1 MECRKYCPTLLCRSG
16 PACYATAKGWQRP
29 PADDEDM
36 AGKAQRNSTAS
47 NAPARAEV
55 LCRRLAAH
63 RIDQG
68 GVTTLL
74 DATACDDGK
83 LRLFFGAGTA
93 TGAFHPDGRPGSAM
107 PDELRDVS
115 GGCLVITRAAAPAKL
130 ALADGSTIPIDADHA
145 ETSLFAGLNTLFA
158 FRWDETA
165 DQVAENLAYHAVHHG
180 LQAALIINR
189 APASD
194 IAGFATDLEHALAG
208 CALRVV
214 LLNCPLPLGKP
225 ATPAENTPYLA
236 PDAPGRDRMEVPA
249 PDPWRAPLGEAIVY
263 EIAKWRFLSEARAVL
278 TLDVSDILQPRA
290 NGAPTVF
297 DLCTMS
303 KSGVILLAGHRTYPW
318 RIRADKTAS
327 FGDHICRA
335 FDARRGVAR
344 WGAAPRK
351 AGLEN
356 TWRQVR
362 VAFAQPDAGDT
373 LPFLRAMAIRVPG
386 RATAELVP
394 KTALIEDAS
403 LLNLAQSLFGGSPV
417 RAPKSQTKATQRQT
431 SNRTAI
437 VTTMKN
443 EGPFILEWL
452 AYHRA
457 IGVDDFLI
465 YTNDCTDGTDA
476 LLDLLQTKG
485 IVQHR
490 DNPYRTSGLKP
501 QHAALQAAED
511 EPVMQTCGWGIC
523 MDVDEFI
530 NIKIG
535 DGTLAALYAAMGDA
549 NMISLTWRLFGN
561 AETHAFC
568 DQFLLDQFTRCAP
581 EVIRKPHQ
589 AWGFKTLFRN
599 IDIYKKL
606 GVHRPKGLRPDLWAQ
621 IHWLNG
627 SGKPQPKEMFR
638 NGWRSTLETYGYD
651 WACLNHYAV
660 RSAESFLVKRDR
672 GRVNHVDRDQGLNYW
687 FRMNHNVDADT
698 SIQRMI
704 PALRTEF
711 SRLVADP
718 EIAAAHAVC
727 VAHHQTRISALRANK
742 TQADFYSDLTSDRMQ
757 RLCRLQPHFGSAVFA
772 AGPEVI
778 PDSILTEPQKP
789 DFFFTVPLAAKAD
802 PA

>member
-1 MECRKYCPTLLCRSG
+1 
-16 PACYATAKGWQRP
+16 
-29 PADDEDM
+29 M
-36 AGKAQRNSTAS
+36 AGKRGDKSTAN
-47 NAPARAEV
+47 NAVSRAEV
-55 LCRRLAAH
+55 LCRTLASR

-68 GVTTLL
+68 GVSTLL
-74 DATACDDGK
+74 DAVACQDGK

-93 TGAFHPDGRPGSAM
+93 TTTFLPDGAANCALPE
-107 PDELRDVS
+107 ELRDIS
-115 GGCLVITRAAAPAKL
+115 GGCLLITRTPAPTSL
-130 ALADGSTIPIDADHA
+130 ALTTGGTLPVNATLS
-145 ETSLFAGLNTLFA
+145 ETQIFAGLNTIMA

-189 APASD
+189 APAQD
-194 IAGFATDLEHALAG
+194 TAAFAADLDRALSG
-208 CALRVV
+208 CTLRVV
-214 LLNCPLPLGKP
+214 LLDCPLPLGKANSAP
-225 ATPAENTPYLA
+225 ENTAYMA
-236 PDAPGRDRMEVPA
+236 PDAPGRDRMAVPDA
-249 PDPWRAPLGEAIVY
+249 DPWRAPLGEAILY
-263 EIAKWRFLSEARAVL
+263 EIAKWRFLADARAVL
-278 TLDVSDILQPRA
+278 TLDISDILQPREKATPTAFDHCTTA
-290 NGAPTVF
+290 N
-297 DLCTMS
+297 
-303 KSGVILLAGHRTYPW
+303 SGVVLLVGRRIYPW
-318 RIRADKTAS
+318 RIRAGKTAS
-327 FGDHICRA
+327 FADHICQL

-344 WGAAPRK
+344 WGVAPRK

-362 VAFAQPDAGDT
+362 VAFARPDPDGT
-373 LPFLRAMAIRVPG
+373 LPFLRAMAIRVPR
-386 RATAELVP
+386 RATSELAP
-394 KTALIEDAS
+394 KTALIEDES
-403 LLNLAQSLFGGSPV
+403 LLHLSQTIFGGKPI
-417 RAPKSQTKATQRQT
+417 RAPVSHTKTAEPET

-443 EGPFILEWL
+443 EGPFILEWI
-452 AYHRA
+452 AYHRM

-465 YTNDCTDGTDA
+465 YTNDCTDGTDM

-490 DNPYRTSGLKP
+490 DNPYRISGLKP

-511 EPVMQTCGWGIC
+511 EPLMQNCGWGIC

-535 DGTLAALYAAMGDA
+535 DGTLASLYAAMGNA

-561 AETHAFC
+561 AEVHAYT
-568 DQFLLDQFTRCAP
+568 DDFLIHQFTRCAP

-606 GVHRPKGLRPDLWAQ
+606 GVHRPKGLRPDLWGQ
-621 IHWLNG
+621 VHWLNG
-627 SGKPQPKEMFR
+627 SGKPQPREMFR

-651 WACLNHYAV
+651 WVSLNHYAV

-687 FRMNHNVDADT
+687 FRMNHNVDQDT

-704 PALRTEF
+704 PALQAEYD
-711 SRLVADP
+711 RLLADP
-718 EIAAAHAVC
+718 EIKAAHARC
-727 VAHHQTRISALRANK
+727 VANHRARITALRANPV
-742 TQADFYSDLTSDRMQ
+742 QSDFYAELTSPRME

-772 AGPEVI
+772 AGPGVI
-778 PDSILTEPQKP
+778 PDDILTQDLKP
-789 DFFFTVPLAAKAD
+789 NFFFTIPSTDPLDAKAD
-802 PA
+802 TA

>member
-1 MECRKYCPTLLCRSG
+1 MPPHAIACTKVVCRTL
-16 PACYATAKGWQRP
+16 
-29 PADDEDM
+29 
-36 AGKAQRNSTAS
+36 AS
-47 NAPARAEV
+47 R
-55 LCRRLAAH
+55 
-63 RIDQG
+63 RIDHHG
-68 GVTTLL
+68 ITTLL
-74 DATACDDGK
+74 DAVACDDGK
-83 LRLFFGAGTA
+83 LRVFFGNG
-93 TGAFHPDGRPGSAM
+93 TGATVFHPDGGKDCAL
-107 PDELRDVS
+107 PDEIRDIS
-115 GGCLVITRAAAPAKL
+115 GACLVIARGSSQL
-130 ALADGSTIPIDADHA
+130 ALANGSSFTVAATGA
-145 ETSLFAGLNTLFA
+145 ETALFAGLNTVFA
-158 FRWDETA
+158 FRWDETV
-165 DQVAENLAYHAVHHG
+165 DQIAENLAYHAVHHG
-180 LQAALIINR
+180 LQAALIVNR

-194 IAGFATDLEHALAG
+194 AANFAAALELALAG
-208 CALRVV
+208 CDIRVV
-214 LLNCPLPLGKP
+214 LLDCPLPLGKP
-225 ATPAENTPYLA
+225 DTPPENSAYLA
-236 PDAPGRDRMEVPA
+236 PDAPGRDRMAVPD
-249 PDPWRAPLGEAIVY
+249 PDPWRAPLAEAIIL
-263 EIAKWRFLSEARAVL
+263 EIAKWRFLSDARAVL
-278 TLDVSDILQPRA
+278 TLDVSDILAPRA
-290 NGAPTVF
+290 KGAPSAF
-297 DLCTMS
+297 DVCHLS
-303 KSGVILLAGHRTYPW
+303 KSGVIVLKGHRTYPW
-318 RIRADKTAS
+318 RVRSGTDAGFA
-327 FGDHICRA
+327 DHICRS
-335 FDARRGVAR
+335 FDARRGVTR

-362 VAFAQPDAGDT
+362 VAYARPDADDT
-373 LPFLRAMAIRVPG
+373 RAFLRAMAIRVPG
-386 RATAELVP
+386 RAISELVP
-394 KTALIEDAS
+394 KTALIEDAV
-403 LLNLAQSLFGGSPV
+403 LLDLGQNLFGGTPI
-417 RAPKSQTKATQRQT
+417 RAPISQIRSSQTQLG
-431 SNRTAI
+431 NRTAI

-452 AYHRA
+452 AYHRV

-476 LLDLLQTKG
+476 LLDLLQAKG
-485 IVQHR
+485 FVQHR

-511 EPVMQTCGWGIC
+511 EPILQNCGWGIC

-561 AETHAFC
+561 AEVQPYT

-606 GVHRPKGLRPDLWAQ
+606 GVHRPKGLRPELWDKVR
-621 IHWLNG
+621 WLNG

-687 FRMNHNVDADT
+687 FRMNHNVDHDT
-698 SIQRMI
+698 SIKRMI
-704 PALRTEF
+704 PALATEYA
-711 SRLVADP
+711 RLMADP
-718 EIAAAHAVC
+718 DIAAAHALC
-727 VAHHQTRISALRANK
+727 VAHHQTRIAQLRANK
-742 TQADFYSDLTSDRMQ
+742 TQADFYTELTSDRMQ

-772 AGPEVI
+772 AGPGVI
-778 PDSILTEPQKP
+778 PDDILTQDLKP
-789 DFFFTVPLAAKAD
+789 DFFFTVPAVAEAD

>member
-1 MECRKYCPTLLCRSG
+1 MS
-16 PACYATAKGWQRP
+16 TAKRWSVGVSQ
-29 PADDEDM
+29 
-36 AGKAQRNSTAS
+36 
-47 NAPARAEV
+47 V
-55 LCRRLAAH
+55 LMHQLGMR
-63 RIDQG
+63 RIDSD
-68 GVTTLL
+68 GVTMLL
-74 DATACDDGK
+74 DAVVSDDGRV
-83 LRLFFGAGTA
+83 RLFFGSGTA
-93 TGAFHPDGRPGSAM
+93 ASAFQPDAAPGCAL

-115 GGCLVITRAAAPAKL
+115 GACLVVTRGGPQIML
-130 ALADGSTIPIDADHA
+130 ALTSGGTIALQATPA
-145 ETSLFAGLNTLFA
+145 ETNLFAGLNAIFA

-165 DQVAENLAYHAVHHG
+165 DQVAENLAYHAIHHG
-180 LQAALIINR
+180 LQAALIVNR

-194 IAGFATDLEHALAG
+194 TPAFARALEQALSG
-208 CALRVV
+208 CDLRVV
-214 LLNCPLPLGKP
+214 LLDSPLPLGK
-225 ATPAENTPYLA
+225 AGSPAENTAYLA
-236 PDAPGRDRMEVPA
+236 PDAPGRDRMAVPDA
-249 PDPWRAPLGEAIVY
+249 DPWRAPLAETIIF
-263 EIAKWRFLSEARAVL
+263 EMAKWRYLADARAVL

-290 NGAPTVF
+290 KDTASAF
-297 DLCTMS
+297 DQCITS
-303 KSGVILLAGHRTYPW
+303 TSGVVLLAGHRIYPW
-318 RIRADKTAS
+318 RVRSGKDAS
-327 FGDHICRA
+327 FADHICST
-335 FDARRGVAR
+335 FDARRGIAR
-344 WGAAPRK
+344 WGVAPRN

-356 TWRQVR
+356 TWRQMR
-362 VAFAQPDAGDT
+362 VAFAQPDMAKAI
-373 LPFLRAMAIRVPG
+373 PFLRAMAIRVPG
-386 RATAELVP
+386 QATAVLAP
-394 KTALIEDAS
+394 KTAMVEDPALID
-403 LLNLAQSLFGGSPV
+403 LAENIFGGQPI
-417 RAPKSQTKATQRQT
+417 RAPVSRAKKAAVQAT
-431 SNRTAI
+431 NRTAI

-485 IVQHR
+485 LVQHR
-490 DNPYRTSGLKP
+490 DNPYRITGLKP
-501 QHAALQAAED
+501 QHAALQDAED
-511 EPVMQTCGWGIC
+511 EPVMQSCGWGIC

-535 DGTLAALYAAMGDA
+535 DGTLASLYAAMGDA

-561 AETHAFC
+561 AETNPYT

-606 GVHRPKGLRPDLWAQ
+606 GVHRPKGLRPDLWDQ
-621 IHWLNG
+621 VNWLNG
-627 SGKPQPKEMFR
+627 SGKPQPKEMYR

-687 FRMNHNVDADT
+687 FRMNHNVQQDT
-698 SIQRMI
+698 SIRRMI

-711 SRLVADP
+711 DRLMADP
-718 EIAAAHAVC
+718 DIAAAHALC
-727 VAHHQTRISALRANK
+727 VANHQTRIAALRANA
-742 TQADFYSDLTSDRMQ
+742 TQSAFYAELASDRMQ

-772 AGPEVI
+772 AGPGVI
-778 PDSILTEPQKP
+778 PDDILAQDLKP
-789 DFFFTVPLAAKAD
+789 DFFFTIPSTTKAD

>member
-1 MECRKYCPTLLCRSG
+1 
-16 PACYATAKGWQRP
+16 
-29 PADDEDM
+29 M
-36 AGKAQRNSTAS
+36 AGKRSGSPNAPI
-47 NAPARAEV
+47 APARAEV
-55 LCRRLAAH
+55 LCRVLPSR

-68 GVTTLL
+68 RVTTLL
-74 DATACDDGK
+74 DAVACDDGK
-83 LRLFFGAGTA
+83 LRVFFGAGTA
-93 TGAFHPDGRPGSAM
+93 TAAFNPDGGTGCAL

-115 GGCLVITRAAAPAKL
+115 GACLLITRSASSARI
-130 ALADGSTIPIDADHA
+130 ALADGTTLSVDGTAA
-145 ETSLFAGLNTLFA
+145 ETSLFAGLNCIFG

-165 DQVAENLAYHAVHHG
+165 SQIAENLAYHTVHHG
-180 LQAALIINR
+180 LQAALIVTR
-189 APASD
+189 APANDTAS
-194 IAGFATDLEHALAG
+194 FAKALEAALSG
-208 CALRVV
+208 CAIRVV
-214 LLNCPLPLGKP
+214 LLDCPLPLGKP
-225 ATPAENTPYLA
+225 ATAAENTSYLA
-236 PDAPGRDRMEVPA
+236 PDAPGRDRMAVPD
-249 PDPWRAPLGEAIVY
+249 PDPWRAPLGEAILY
-263 EIAKWRFLSEARAVL
+263 EIAKWRFLSDARAVL
-278 TLDVSDILQPRA
+278 TLDVSDILSPRTK
-290 NGAPTVF
+290 GAASAF
-297 DLCTMS
+297 DLCTTA
-303 KSGVILLAGHRTYPW
+303 KSGVVLLAGHRIYPW
-318 RIRADKTAS
+318 RVRAGKEAG
-327 FGDHICRA
+327 FADHICRT

-351 AGLEN
+351 AGLDN

-362 VAFAQPDAGDT
+362 VAFAQPDAGHA

-386 RATAELVP
+386 RATSELAP
-394 KTALIEDAS
+394 KTALIEDATLLDLS
-403 LLNLAQSLFGGSPV
+403 LNLLGGSPI
-417 RAPKSQTKATQRQT
+417 RAPISEFRPSPAQTT
-431 SNRTAI
+431 NRTAI

-443 EGPFILEWL
+443 EGPFILEWI

-465 YTNDCTDGTDA
+465 YTNDCTDGTDTM
-476 LLDLLQTKG
+476 LDLLQTKG
-485 IVQHR
+485 LVQHR

-535 DGTLAALYAAMGDA
+535 DGTLAALYTAMGDA

-561 AETHAFC
+561 AETHAYN
-568 DQFLLDQFTRCAP
+568 DAFLLDQFTRCAP

-606 GVHRPKGLRPDLWAQ
+606 GVHRPKGLRPDLWDRV
-621 IHWLNG
+621 HWLNG
-627 SGKPQPKEMFR
+627 SGKPQPHEMFR

-687 FRMNHNVDADT
+687 FRMNHNVEQDS

-704 PALRTEF
+704 PALRAEYD
-711 SRLVADP
+711 RLLADP
-718 EIAAAHAVC
+718 DIAAAHATC
-727 VAHHQTRISALRANK
+727 VASHQARIAALRA
-742 TQADFYSDLTSDRMQ
+742 TDTPAAFYTELTSPRME

-772 AGPEVI
+772 AGPGVI
-778 PDSILTEPQKP
+778 PDDILTRDLKP
-789 DFFFTVPLAAKAD
+789 DFFFTLPLAAKAD